1 MSLHFDESNGRFSPY
16 HVRLVRPEDQKALQA
31 CHTQVLEVKY
41 PEDFYFKATHGCE
54 SILGWVAEEEKTGEI
69 VGFITVQVQNATDAR
84 KMEGDLVA
92 LDNSSPFEISFWS
105 DGESK
110 FIYILTMGVLVGHR
124 KAGVATALLGETKKY
139 GERLHGCHSCY
150 LHALSTNKAA
160 IEFYRKNAFR
170 VERLKKSF
178 YVINVDGCDET
189 HDGLLLSYSYAAS
202 DDDDTAE
209 LSLGYCLL
217 PTTFLNFLQTFGEK
231 MYFKWGLGTIAN
243 HHQHKVKS

>member
-1 MSLHFDESNGRFSPY
+1 VPFSPY
-16 HVRLVRPEDQKALQA
+16 RVRLVRPEDQEALQA

-54 SILGWVAEEEKTGEI
+54 GIVGWVAEEENTGEI
-69 VGFITVQVQNATDAR
+69 VGFITVQVQNAADAR

-92 LDNSSPFEISFWS
+92 LDNSNPFELRFWS

-110 FIYILTMGVLVGHR
+110 FVYILTMGVLVSHR
-124 KAGVATALLGETKKY
+124 KAGIATALLGETKKY

-150 LHALSTNKAA
+150 LHALSTNKGA

-189 HDGLLLSYSYAAS
+189 HDGLLLSHSYADDYSEDGDAS
-202 DDDDTAE
+202 A
-209 LSLGYCLL
+209 SLPIGHCLL
-217 PTTFLNFLQTFGEK
+217 PSTFWNFLQSFGGK
-231 MYFKWGLGTIAN
+231 MHFKWWGLGLDTIAN
-243 HHQHKVKS
+243 HHHHHKVKS